1 MPRLLL
7 DRATGALLPY
17 PRQDN
22 EPVTGLD
29 RDAAYV
35 VEVFREPEPEHDPS
49 THHLQQ
55 LEPVISITD
64 PDSDDVNG
72 AAAYGWELVAIPE
85 PVPVPD
91 WGRFKRIAMASDTL
105 NSILAGAYG
114 VAPVAAGALAPALL
128 QAETGAAADFAAAW
142 AVIVR
147 TVAVPPEVVAGF
159 VGVATACHLP
169 AEFVAALQPSAE

>member
-1 MPRLLL
+1 MTRLLL
-7 DRATGALLPY
+7 DRTTNQLLPY
-17 PRQDN
+17 PRQDD
-22 EPVTGLD
+22 EPVAGLD

-35 VEVFREPEPEHDPS
+35 VEVIRESEPEYDPT
-49 THHLQQ
+49 THYLQP
-55 LEPVISITD
+55 LEPVVAITD

-72 AAAYGWELVAIPE
+72 SATYGFALVALPE

-128 QAETGAAADFAAAW
+128 QAETGAVSDFAAAW
-142 AVIVR
+142 AAIVKA
-147 TVAVPPEVVAGF
+147 VAVPPEVVAGF
-159 VGVATACHLP
+159 VGVAEACNLP
-169 AEFVAALQPSAE
+169 AEFITALDPQQP

>member
-1 MPRLLL
+1 MTRLLL
-7 DRATGALLPY
+7 DRSTNQLLPY

-22 EPVTGLD
+22 EPVAGLD
-29 RDAAYV
+29 RNAAYV
-35 VEVFREPEPEHDPS
+35 VEVIRDAEPEYDPA
-49 THHLQQ
+49 THYLQP
-55 LEPVISITD
+55 LEPVFSITD
-64 PDSDDVNG
+64 PDGDDVNG
-72 AAAYGWELVAIPE
+72 LATYGWELLAIPE

-91 WGRFKRIAMASDTL
+91 WGRFKRIAMANDSL

-128 QAETGAAADFAAAW
+128 QAETGATSDFAAAW
-142 AVIVR
+142 AAIVR

-169 AEFVAALQPSAE
+169 AEFVAALQPSAK

>member
-7 DRATGALLPY
+7 DRTTGALLPY

-22 EPVTGLD
+22 EPVAGLD
-29 RDAAYV
+29 RTAAYV
-35 VEVFREPEPEHDPS
+35 VEVVRETAPEYDPA
-49 THHLQQ
+49 THYLQP
-55 LEPVISITD
+55 LEPVVAITD

-72 AAAYGWELVAIPE
+72 SATYGWELVPIPE
-85 PVPVPD
+85 PAPVPD
-91 WGRFKRIAMASDTL
+91 WPRFKRIAMASDTL

-128 QAETGAAADFAAAW
+128 QAETGAVADFAAAW
-142 AVIVR
+142 AAIVKA
-147 TVAVPPEVVAGF
+147 VAVPPEVVAGF

-169 AEFVAALQPSAE
+169 AAFVAALQPSAE